1 MAKPTIKQKLAFK
14 NLLVALK
21 DKSPFELKEIMIE
34 AGYSKATAHCP
45 EKNLT
50 SRDGWK
56 TLLSRIDDEPLLSR
70 LKEIAVDSDKRAS
83 ISAIQELFK
92 LKDKYPTGKLK
103 ITQYQQALD
112 NLEDEA

>member
-1 MAKPTIKQKLAFK
+1 MSKPTIKQKLAFK

-56 TLLSRIDDEPLLSR
+56 QLLSLIDNKPLIDK
-70 LKEIAVDSDKRAS
+70 LKDIATDSDKRAS

-92 LKDKYPTGKLK
+92 VQDLYPANKLK
-103 ITQYQQALD
+103 VSQYAEVLSKLQ
-112 NLEDEA
+112 E